1 VSFNISIQGQP
12 DRIGGAQVSANF
24 FQLMGVVPFK
34 GRSFSPEEDQP
45 NSNQVVVL
53 SHAFWQERFNG
64 DPELIGKTLALDG
77 RGYQVIGIMPKGFE
91 FPRANELPPFMTLPP
106 RTQLWTPIALDG
118 EALRNFRNNRFA
130 TVARLKANVSLA
142 QAQAELSVIDRQLD
156 QQEPRR
162 KGWSSVV
169 RPLREQIVGSIK
181 TQLWALFGAVGLVLL
196 ISCANVA
203 HLLLARAAARQQEFA
218 VRVALGATRGRLVRQ
233 LLIES
238 SMLALLGGA
247 LGGLL
252 ALWGVEGILKLAP
265 PTMPRLE
272 AISLNG
278 LALGFTVT
286 ISMIS
291 GVIFG
296 LSPALQ
302 HSRPDLNE
310 SLKDAGKGNT
320 AGLGQNRQ
328 RGLLVIG
335 EVALSLALLIGAGLL
350 LKSFVGLL
358 KVDPGFD
365 AGNLLTLK
373 VSLPETKYD
382 SEAKQAAFYRQ
393 MLEQVAALPG
403 VRQVGAVSDLPLG
416 GAEEVVRFYVEGR
429 PLPER
434 GQAPQ
439 ADLRSASA
447 DYFRVMGIH
456 LLKGRS
462 FSNQDDQRTGGVA
475 IISETLANRFWPD
488 ADPLGRRINW
498 GDPNNEKDWLT
509 IIGVVADVKSS
520 SLQLAPRPQLYLSHL
535 QSPWGRA
542 TLVVKTDANPMDVAA
557 AARQKIW
564 DIDRDQP
571 VTEIRLMQDYV
582 TASIAPQRFVL
593 LLLGLF
599 AGVAVLL
606 ASLGIY
612 GCLTYTVEQRTRE
625 IGIRLALGAQTADV
639 LKMIIMEGMKLAL
652 AGVGIGLAAAFGLMR
667 LIKSLLFGV
676 SATDPL
682 TFGGV
687 SLLLAAVALLAC
699 YVPARRATKVD
710 PMVALRCE

>member
-1 VSFNISIQGQP
+1 
-12 DRIGGAQVSANF
+12 
-24 FQLMGVVPFK
+24 
-34 GRSFSPEEDQP
+34 
-45 NSNQVVVL
+45 
-53 SHAFWQERFNG
+53 
-64 DPELIGKTLALDG
+64 
-77 RGYQVIGIMPKGFE
+77 
-91 FPRANELPPFMTLPP
+91 
-106 RTQLWTPIALDG
+106 
-118 EALRNFRNNRFA
+118 
-130 TVARLKANVSLA
+130 
-142 QAQAELSVIDRQLD
+142 
-156 QQEPRR
+156 
-162 KGWSSVV
+162 
-169 RPLREQIVGSIK
+169 
-181 TQLWALFGAVGLVLL
+181 
-196 ISCANVA
+196 
-203 HLLLARAAARQQEFA
+203 
-218 VRVALGATRGRLVRQ
+218 
-233 LLIES
+233 
-238 SMLALLGGA
+238 
-247 LGGLL
+247 
-252 ALWGVEGILKLAP
+252 
-265 PTMPRLE
+265 
-272 AISLNG
+272 
-278 LALGFTVT
+278 
-286 ISMIS
+286 
-291 GVIFG
+291 
-296 LSPALQ
+296 
-302 HSRPDLNE
+302 
-310 SLKDAGKGNT
+310 
-320 AGLGQNRQ
+320 
-328 RGLLVIG
+328 VIG

-358 KVDPGFD
+358 KVDPGFG

-403 VRQVGAVSDLPLG
+403 VRQVGAVSDLPRG
-416 GAEEVVRFYVEGR
+416 GAEEVVRFNVGGR

-447 DYFRVMGIH
+447 DYFRAMGIH

-509 IIGVVADVKSS
+509 IIGVVADVKNS

-542 TLVVKTDANPMDVAA
+542 TLVAKTDANPMDVAA
-557 AARQKIW
+557 AGRQKIW
-564 DIDRDQP
+564 DMDRDQP
-571 VTEIRLMQDYV
+571 ITEIRLMQDYV

-612 GCLTYTVEQRTRE
+612 GCLTYTVERRTRE
-625 IGIRLALGAQTADV
+625 IGIRLALGAQTADA
-639 LKMIIMEGMKLAL
+639 LKMIIKEGMKLAL

-682 TFGGV
+682 TYC
-687 SLLLAAVALLAC
+687 SPCSPLLC
-699 YVPARRATKVD
+699 SRIQR
-710 PMVALRCE
+710 